1 MLSPGPTQTEYAL
14 SRILV
19 TRQDSGRKAFNVSE
33 VLGSFSSSA
42 LAVTYY
48 PKSQRDFSDVAE
60 RAGIQFAFDAGFN
73 VLKEIYPDIERKLF
87 GRKRKP

>member
-1 MLSPGPTQTEYAL
+1 
-14 SRILV
+14 
-19 TRQDSGRKAFNVSE
+19 
-33 VLGSFSSSA
+33 
-42 LAVTYY
+42 
-48 PKSQRDFSDVAE
+48 VAE